1 MSIPYQYGIILMQS
15 FKSRKYL
22 LNHMVIHAKICKTFQ
37 VIDRKPLV
45 FIMYEIGSMSSIRS
59 MYSMGETIRTIA
71 KCCTIGY
78 FSTIDRG
85 V

>member
-1 MSIPYQYGIILMQS
+1 
-15 FKSRKYL
+15 
-22 LNHMVIHAKICKTFQ
+22 MVIHAKICKTFQ

-59 MYSMGETIRTIA
+59 MYSMSLTTCIYLYYVILQRCLNYLDI
-71 KCCTIGY
+71 
-78 FSTIDRG
+78 